1 MSEAARA
8 NVKTSNYGVMDGMNK
23 GTDSYDVSTG
33 FGARTKQDGDLQR
46 ELILQLVWVPP
57 TRPDFGQE

>member
-23 GTDSYDVSTG
+23 DTDSYGVSTS
-33 FGARTKQDGDLQR
+33 FSARTKQDVDLQR
-46 ELILQLVWVPP
+46 KLILQLMWVPP